1 MKLRKRFIR
10 RILMRIVFE
19 FREGAKNATHVL
31 NHI

>member
-19 FREGAKNATHVL
+19 FREGAKNATHIL
-31 NHI
+31 NHV

>member
-19 FREGAKNATHVL
+19 FREGAKNATHVI
-31 NHI
+31 NHV